1 MSKLKVTTISDPD
14 NDNTALTIDSSGN
27 VTASQGFVPSTQLS
41 HRNLIING
49 DFKVWQRGT
58 SGTTAGNTAYY
69 TDRFAVTANHS
80 GKFDVAQSTTAPQGF
95 NYSKKLTV
103 NTTKASLSTY
113 DISGIWY
120 KLEGYDA
127 HKLNWGTSN
136 AQDITLSFYVRSSVT
151 GTYSI
156 GIRNTGTYNKSFV
169 SEYTISTADT
179 WERKTINISGETSGT
194 WATTS
199 SGSIE
204 ILFSLGTG
212 TGYQSSNLD
221 SWEATSNLSS
231 SNNVNLV
238 ATSSATFYITGVQL
252 EVGSVATPFE
262 HRSYGEELARCQ
274 RYTVVYNYDTFENT
288 LVFPGMS
295 RSGTTK
301 FFHITLPQSMRD
313 VTPSISLTGE
323 VRLLNHT
330 TSQYKD
336 ATDTLTIG
344 GVAPSINTS
353 GHGLTL
359 YYSGTITDIT
369 STQNAMYQMMFVGD
383 TGHQL
388 IIDGEL

>member
-156 GIRNTGTYNKSFV
+156 GIRNAGTYNKSFV

-262 HRSYGEELARCQ
+262 HRSYGEELYRCQ
-274 RYTVVYNYDTFENT
+274 RYYRSYARDVRDNNVLIIAIGYNVNT
-288 LVFPGMS
+288 SLCDFPLLINPPLRTAPS
-295 RSGTTK
+295 LEYSGTNA
-301 FFHITLPQSMRD
+301 FSVYD
-313 VTPSISLTGE
+313 G
-323 VRLLNHT
+323 
-330 TSQYKD
+330 
-336 ATDTLTIG
+336 
-344 GVAPSINTS
+344 S
-353 GHGLTL
+353 GHGSTNIALDHIK
-359 YYSGTITDIT
+359 SGQVTVRTTT
-369 STQNAMYQMMFVGD
+369 SSLNSNVSSMVNLVTNSYIALD
-383 TGHQL
+383 A
-388 IIDGEL
+388 EL